1 MDVIFIGSLFVW
13 VLFLLCSLD
22 LCAGQIV
29 YTVTEEGNKATV
41 VGNVAKDLNLNVN
54 DLQSGQFH
62 IVNGLNKNYFEV
74 NLKTGELYVGERI
87 DRENICLTSQTC
99 TLNIEAIAQ
108 NPLRLFSIG
117 IDVLDINDNS
127 PLFPIKTYHL
137 NITESAF
144 PGDRFPLPKAS
155 DADVG
160 INSIRSYKL
169 SINDY
174 FSLDVQNNGGH
185 SVYAELVLQ
194 KALDRE
200 KMTVIKLILTAV
212 DGGKPPRSGTVEIV
226 VDVVDVNDN
235 TPTFSQQ
242 LYKVTIPENT
252 VYGVPIIRLNASDI
266 DSGLNGHI
274 IYSIINH
281 GKDKALEYFY
291 INPSSG
297 EITVKGELDRED
309 TSAFELHVKRMTG
322 ARLLARLIVKC

>member
-1 MDVIFIGSLFVW
+1 MDVIFIGSFFVW

-29 YTVTEEGNKATV
+29 YSVTEEGNKATV

-117 IDVLDINDNS
+117 IDILDINDNS

-144 PGDRFPLPKAS
+144 HGDRFPLPKAS

-169 SINDY
+169 SQNDY

-185 SVYAELVLQ
+185 SVSAELVLQ

-200 KMTVIKLILTAV
+200 KMTVITLILTAI
-212 DGGKPPRSGTVEIV
+212 DGGKPPRSGIVEIV

-242 LYKVTIPENT
+242 LYKRIPL
-252 VYGVPIIRLNASDI
+252 RLNFTFKRRT
-266 DSGLNGHI
+266 GPHI
-274 IYSIINH
+274 
-281 GKDKALEYFY
+281 
-291 INPSSG
+291 
-297 EITVKGELDRED
+297 
-309 TSAFELHVKRMTG
+309 
-322 ARLLARLIVKC
+322 LAHLIVKC